1 MKAFISGTV
10 MSVYTRDRKDRNG
23 VPVTVY
29 CADVYCGHE
38 IVSVMKTPKGFPV
51 GKKYDKIPVN
61 IYWNQY
67 GNSVVYDN
75 SEF

>member
-38 IVSVMKTPKGFPV
+38 IVSVMKTPKDFPV
-51 GKKYDKIPVN
+51 GKKFDKIAVN

-67 GNSVVYDN
+67 GNSVVFDN
-75 SEF
+75 SDF